1 MLVIILD
8 TIQIAATI
16 FFKILMEQKNRDGQQ
31 NLLSTTLSLKML
43 TMKNSL
49 VNFEYLSLVC

>member
-16 FFKILMEQKNRDGQQ
+16 FFKILMEQENRDGQQ
-31 NLLSTTLSLKML
+31 NLLSTTISLKML